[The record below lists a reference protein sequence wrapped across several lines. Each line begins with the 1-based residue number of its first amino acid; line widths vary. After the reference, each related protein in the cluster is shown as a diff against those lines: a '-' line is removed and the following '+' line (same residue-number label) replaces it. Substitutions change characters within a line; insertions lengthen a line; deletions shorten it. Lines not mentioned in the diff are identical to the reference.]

1 MDKIVKKNID
11 YDQIVEETLRL
22 VVKKSLELVNEEGL
36 PGDHHF
42 YISFDSTHEGVKVPS
57 ELKAGEDNE
66 IKIILQHQFWDL
78 IIDDHK
84 FSVVL
89 SFSGKKKNISVPF
102 NSITS
107 FSDPSVGFSLQFKK
121 DFQAENISKEKK
133 ISSNKSNEDK
143 KQKFN
148 AEIFSLD
155 AFRSKKEETNQA
167 TVNIAPT
174 IAKYLGVQIPSYCD
188 GSPIDFWYVTDSRTH

>member
-89 SFSGKKKNISVPF
+89 SFNGKKKNISVPF

-121 DFQAENISKEKK
+121 DFLTEKKKKEKT
-133 ISSNKSNEDK
+133 ISSNKLSKKK
-143 KQKFN
+143 KQKFK

-155 AFRSKKEETNQA
+155 AFRSKKE
-167 TVNIAPT
+167 
-174 IAKYLGVQIPSYCD
+174 D
-188 GSPIDFWYVTDSRTH
+188 

>member
-1 MDKIVKKNID
+1 MDNIDIKSID
-11 YDQIVEETLRL
+11 YDRIVDDTLRL
-22 VVKKSLELVNEEGL
+22 VVKKSLELVNAKGL

-42 YISFDSTHEGVKVPS
+42 YISFDSTHNGVKVPS

-78 IIDDHK
+78 IINDYK

-89 SFSGKKKNISVPF
+89 SFNGKKKNISVPF

-121 DFQAENISKEKK
+121 DFLTENINQEKK
-133 ISSNKSNEDK
+133 QSSHKPNEDK

-155 AFRSKKEETNQA
+155 AFRSKKE
-167 TVNIAPT
+167 
-174 IAKYLGVQIPSYCD
+174 D
-188 GSPIDFWYVTDSRTH
+188 

>member
-1 MDKIVKKNID
+1 MDEIDKKHID

-42 YISFDSTHEGVKVPS
+42 YISFDSTYKGVKVPS
-57 ELKAGEDNE
+57 ELKVGDDNE

-78 IIDDHK
+78 TIDDEK

-89 SFSGKKKNISVPF
+89 SFNGKKKIIFVPF
-102 NSITS
+102 NSIIS
-107 FSDPSVGFSLQFKK
+107 FSDPSVGFILQFKK
-121 DFQAENISKEKK
+121 DIPSENSNIEQK
-133 ISSNKSNEDK
+133 ILPNKFNEDK
-143 KQKFN
+143 TKKFN

-155 AFRSKKEETNQA
+155 AFRSKKE
-167 TVNIAPT
+167 
-174 IAKYLGVQIPSYCD
+174 D
-188 GSPIDFWYVTDSRTH
+188 

>member
-1 MDKIVKKNID
+1 MDKKNID

-22 VVKKSLELVNEEGL
+22 VVKKSLELVNKRGL

-42 YISFDSTHEGVKVPS
+42 YISFDSTHNGVKVPS
-57 ELKAGEDNE
+57 ELKAGENNE

-78 IIDDHK
+78 NIDDHK

-89 SFSGKKKNISVPF
+89 SFNGKKKNISVPF
-102 NSITS
+102 DSITS

-121 DFQAENISKEKK
+121 DFLTEDIKKEKK
-133 ISSNKSNEDK
+133 ISSNRSNQDK

-155 AFRSKKEETNQA
+155 AFRSKKE
-167 TVNIAPT
+167 
-174 IAKYLGVQIPSYCD
+174 D
-188 GSPIDFWYVTDSRTH
+188 

>member
-42 YISFDSTHEGVKVPS
+42 YISFDSTYKGVKVPS
-57 ELKAGEDNE
+57 ELKAGDDNE

-78 IIDDHK
+78 TIDDYK
-84 FSVVL
+84 FSVIL
-89 SFSGKKKNISVPF
+89 SFNGKKKNISVPF
-102 NSITS
+102 NSIVS

-121 DFQAENISKEKK
+121 DIFPDNSNIEEKTLFSKF
-133 ISSNKSNEDK
+133 NEDK
-143 KQKFN
+143 KKKFN

-155 AFRSKKEETNQA
+155 AFRSKKE
-167 TVNIAPT
+167 
-174 IAKYLGVQIPSYCD
+174 D
-188 GSPIDFWYVTDSRTH
+188 

>member
-1 MDKIVKKNID
+1 MDKIDKKNID
-11 YDQIVEETLRL
+11 YDLIVESTLRL
-22 VVKKSLELVNEEGL
+22 VVKKSLELVNQEGL

-57 ELKAGEDNE
+57 ELEASEDNE

-78 IIDDHK
+78 TIDDQK

-89 SFSGKKKNISVPF
+89 SFNGKKKNISVPF

-121 DFQAENISKEKK
+121 DFLTQNTKKETKVLSSKFNVDEKK
-133 ISSNKSNEDK
+133 
-143 KQKFN
+143 KFN

-155 AFRSKKEETNQA
+155 AFRSKKE
-167 TVNIAPT
+167 
-174 IAKYLGVQIPSYCD
+174 D
-188 GSPIDFWYVTDSRTH
+188 

>member
-1 MDKIVKKNID
+1 MDKIDKKNID
-11 YDQIVEETLRL
+11 YDLIVESTLRL
-22 VVKKSLELVNEEGL
+22 VVKKSLELVNQEGL

-42 YISFDSTHEGVKVPS
+42 YISFDSTHKGVKVPS
-57 ELKAGEDNE
+57 ELKASEDNE

-78 IIDDHK
+78 TIDDQK

-89 SFSGKKKNISVPF
+89 SFNGKKKNISVPF

-121 DFQAENISKEKK
+121 DFLTQNTKRETKVLSNKFNEDEKK
-133 ISSNKSNEDK
+133 
-143 KQKFN
+143 KFN

-155 AFRSKKEETNQA
+155 AFRSKKE
-167 TVNIAPT
+167 
-174 IAKYLGVQIPSYCD
+174 D
-188 GSPIDFWYVTDSRTH
+188 

>member
-1 MDKIVKKNID
+1 MDKIDKKNID
-11 YDQIVEETLRL
+11 YDQIVEDTLRL

-36 PGDHHF
+36 PGNHHF
-42 YISFDSTHEGVKVPS
+42 YISFDSTYDGVKVPS

-78 IIDDHK
+78 TIHDHK

-89 SFSGKKKNISVPF
+89 SFNGKKKNISVPF

-121 DFQAENISKEKK
+121 DFLSEKT
-133 ISSNKSNEDK
+133 ISSNKLSEKK
-143 KQKFN
+143 KQKFK

-155 AFRSKKEETNQA
+155 AFRSKKE
-167 TVNIAPT
+167 
-174 IAKYLGVQIPSYCD
+174 D
-188 GSPIDFWYVTDSRTH
+188 

>member
-1 MDKIVKKNID
+1 MDKIVKKSID

-84 FSVVL
+84 FSVIL

-107 FSDPSVGFSLQFKK
+107 FSDPSVGFSLQFKNNLLTK
-121 DFQAENISKEKK
+121 NVVNEKK
-133 ISSNKSNEDK
+133 ILPNKSNKDK
-143 KQKFN
+143 NEKLN

-155 AFRSKKEETNQA
+155 AFRSKKE
-167 TVNIAPT
+167 
-174 IAKYLGVQIPSYCD
+174 D
-188 GSPIDFWYVTDSRTH
+188 

>member
-1 MDKIVKKNID
+1 MNKKSID
-11 YDQIVEETLRL
+11 YDRIVEETLRL
-22 VVKKSLELVNEEGL
+22 VVKKSLQLINEEGL

-42 YISFDSTHEGVKVPS
+42 YISFDSTYKGVKVPS

-78 IIDDHK
+78 TIHDDK
-84 FSVVL
+84 FSVIL
-89 SFSGKKKNISVPF
+89 SFNGNKKNISVPF

-121 DFQAENISKEKK
+121 DFLSEKT
-133 ISSNKSNEDK
+133 ISSNKLSEKK
-143 KQKFN
+143 KQKFK

-155 AFRSKKEETNQA
+155 AFRSKKE
-167 TVNIAPT
+167 
-174 IAKYLGVQIPSYCD
+174 D
-188 GSPIDFWYVTDSRTH
+188 

>member
-1 MDKIVKKNID
+1 MDKIDKKHID

-89 SFSGKKKNISVPF
+89 SFSGKKKNYHQINPMK
-102 NSITS
+102 I
-107 FSDPSVGFSLQFKK
+107 K
-121 DFQAENISKEKK
+121 SKNLTLKYSHWMHLDLKKK
-133 ISSNKSNEDK
+133 IKIKRN
-143 KQKFN
+143 
-148 AEIFSLD
+148 L
-155 AFRSKKEETNQA
+155 
-167 TVNIAPT
+167 
-174 IAKYLGVQIPSYCD
+174 L
-188 GSPIDFWYVTDSRTH
+188 

>member
-22 VVKKSLELVNEEGL
+22 VVKKSLELVNQEGL

-42 YISFDSTHEGVKVPS
+42 YISFDSTHKGVKVPS
-57 ELKAGEDNE
+57 ELKASEDNE
-66 IKIILQHQFWDL
+66 IKIILQHQFWNL
-78 IIDDHK
+78 TIDDQK

-89 SFSGKKKNISVPF
+89 SFNGKKKNISVPF
-102 NSITS
+102 SSIVS

-121 DFQAENISKEKK
+121 DFLTENIKKEKK
-133 ISSNKSNEDK
+133 LSSNKSNKDK

-155 AFRSKKEETNQA
+155 AFRSKKE
-167 TVNIAPT
+167 
-174 IAKYLGVQIPSYCD
+174 D
-188 GSPIDFWYVTDSRTH
+188 

>member
-22 VVKKSLELVNEEGL
+22 VVKKSLELVNQEGL

-42 YISFDSTHEGVKVPS
+42 YISFDSTHDGVKVPS

-89 SFSGKKKNISVPF
+89 SFSGKKKNICVPF

-121 DFQAENISKEKK
+121 DFLAENINKEKK

-143 KQKFN
+143 KKKFN

-155 AFRSKKEETNQA
+155 AFRSKKE
-167 TVNIAPT
+167 
-174 IAKYLGVQIPSYCD
+174 D
-188 GSPIDFWYVTDSRTH
+188 

>member
-42 YISFDSTHEGVKVPS
+42 YISFDSTHDGVKVPS

-78 IIDDHK
+78 FIDDQK

-89 SFSGKKKNISVPF
+89 SFNGKKKNISVPF
-102 NSITS
+102 SSIIS

-121 DFQAENISKEKK
+121 DFLTQNKKKETKVL
-133 ISSNKSNEDK
+133 SNEFNEDK
-143 KQKFN
+143 TKKFN

-155 AFRSKKEETNQA
+155 AFRSKKE
-167 TVNIAPT
+167 
-174 IAKYLGVQIPSYCD
+174 D
-188 GSPIDFWYVTDSRTH
+188 

>member
-1 MDKIVKKNID
+1 MDKIDKKTID
-11 YDQIVEETLRL
+11 YDLIVENTLRL
-22 VVKKSLELVNEEGL
+22 VVKKSLELVNEKGL

-42 YISFDSTHEGVKVPS
+42 YISFDSTHKGVKVPS

-78 IIDDHK
+78 TIDEIK

-89 SFSGKKKNISVPF
+89 SFNGKKKNISVPF
-102 NSITS
+102 NSIIS

-121 DFQAENISKEKK
+121 DVLAENTNEEKK
-133 ISSNKSNEDK
+133 ILSNKVNKDK
-143 KQKFN
+143 KKKFN

-155 AFRSKKEETNQA
+155 AFRSKKE
-167 TVNIAPT
+167 
-174 IAKYLGVQIPSYCD
+174 D
-188 GSPIDFWYVTDSRTH
+188 